1 MTTSIEEL
9 INNMLNSLE
18 DSLDDAKK
26 FDNGNKTAGT
36 RIRKLMQDIKTSAQ
50 NVRETI
56 SKIKNGQE

>member
-1 MTTSIEEL
+1 MATSIEEL

>member
-50 NVRETI
+50 NVREAI